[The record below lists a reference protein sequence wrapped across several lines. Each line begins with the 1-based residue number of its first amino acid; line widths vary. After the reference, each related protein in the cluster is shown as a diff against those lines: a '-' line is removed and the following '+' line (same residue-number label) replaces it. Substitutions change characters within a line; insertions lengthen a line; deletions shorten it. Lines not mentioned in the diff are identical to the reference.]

1 MADTDLQALFLP
13 RDPERDNPTAVSSV
27 LGYLRS
33 AESKGSGSY
42 KSLALVFRL

>member
-1 MADTDLQALFLP
+1 MADIDLRALFPP

-33 AESKGSGSY
+33 ADIEGSESY
-42 KSLALVFRL
+42 KPLALACRL